1 MTLPHITLLVLTQ
14 PGDGS
19 SSGGSGG
26 GWVGSFKN
34 EVTSGMQPQSLS
46 SATRATW
53 LPRVSEALLGHQGV
67 DKYSFTIGESSAAAE
82 TAASAGGSGSGSR
95 RKAAP
100 SQSSRRAE
108 LKVSYR
114 DATLIRFPLSN
125 MHRDSASLMA
135 VGATAGS
142 PFGAYRA
149 DSIRLLERVAQLTD
163 ELQSK
168 NKAREDKRRAG
179 EAKLVA
185 QLDKIQTK
193 AMVSTR
199 ALEDKESAALTLGS
213 ITVAV
218 RELVRR
224 AQLQLLTAVDTDA
237 AAPCLCVICFS
248 KSAGWKRVCWRS

>member
-1 MTLPHITLLVLTQ
+1 MTLPHITLLVLTS
-14 PGDGS
+14 PGDSGSS
-19 SSGGSGG
+19 SSGGS

-34 EVTSGMQPQSLS
+34 EVTSSMQPQSLS
-46 SATRATW
+46 STTRSTW
-53 LPRVSEALLGHQGV
+53 LPRVSEALLGQLGV
-67 DKYSFTIGESSAAAE
+67 EKYSFSIGESSAAAE
-82 TAASAGGSGSGSR
+82 TAPSAGGSGSGSR
-95 RKAAP
+95 RKAQP

-114 DATLIRFPLSN
+114 DATLIRFPLTN
-125 MHRDSASLMA
+125 MHRDSASLLA
-135 VGATAGS
+135 VGAAAGS

-199 ALEDKESAALTLGS
+199 TGSHKQGGAWHWLNRSRRQTARSTSTMSIADK
-213 ITVAV
+213 
-218 RELVRR
+218 
-224 AQLQLLTAVDTDA
+224 
-237 AAPCLCVICFS
+237 C
-248 KSAGWKRVCWRS
+248 

>member
-1 MTLPHITLLVLTQ
+1 MTLPHITLLVLTS
-14 PGDGS
+14 PGDSGSS
-19 SSGGSGG
+19 SSGGS

-34 EVTSGMQPQSLS
+34 EVTSSMQPQSLS
-46 SATRATW
+46 STTRSTW
-53 LPRVSEALLGHQGV
+53 LPRVSEALLGQLGV
-67 DKYSFTIGESSAAAE
+67 EKYSFSIGESSAAAE
-82 TAASAGGSGSGSR
+82 TAPSAGGSGSGSGSR
-95 RKAAP
+95 RKAPP

-114 DATLIRFPLSN
+114 DATLIRFPLTN
-125 MHRDSASLMA
+125 MHRDSASLLA
-135 VGATAGS
+135 VGAAAGS

-199 ALEDKESAALTLGS
+199 IGSNKERGACHRLNRSRRQTARLPSTTSTVDK
-213 ITVAV
+213 
-218 RELVRR
+218 
-224 AQLQLLTAVDTDA
+224 
-237 AAPCLCVICFS
+237 C
-248 KSAGWKRVCWRS
+248 